1 VPIPR
6 FQYAWRPG
14 RWPPRRRAGQGTVVA
29 VSDGARGPC
38 LQSSLGPGRLDRTI
52 STMIC
57 ISVCQIT
64 IGVAIAAAAESCSE
78 SNLLAASRLELAAWP
93 ARRVA
98 CGFPPGARRVTAD
111 RLAVT
116 MTAPPQRQV
125 PAGPPPLVP
134 GPLGFA
140 AGPCRGASPVSSG
153 MSVQR

>member
-1 VPIPR
+1 MSG
-6 FQYAWRPG
+6 AAPG
-14 RWPPRRRAGQGTVVA
+14 QVWITTRVTPP
-29 VSDGARGPC
+29 SMPSGPGPGPP
-38 LQSSLGPGRLDRTI
+38 GPGRLDRTI

-64 IGVAIAAAAESCSE
+64 IGVAMAAAAESCSE
-78 SNLLAASRLELAAWP
+78 SSLLAASRLELAAWP

-98 CGFPPGARRVTAD
+98 CGFPPRARRVTAD